1 MSLESNKALL
11 RRFIAES
18 NKGMAASITVI
29 DELYATDIIFH
40 NSRGEDI
47 RGLKDFRQYNSAFL
61 KSVPDAHFSIDDMIA
76 EGDMVATRWTMT
88 GTHTGVSPSGIPATN
103 RKLTISAITID
114 RIVGGKIVEEWE
126 RSDTLGVMQQ
136 LGVVPAIGKS

>member
-1 MSLESNKALL
+1 MSLESNKALI

-18 NKGMAASITVI
+18 NKGKAAAMAVI
-29 DELYATDIIFH
+29 DELYAADLVFH
-40 NSRGEDI
+40 NSHGEDM
-47 RGLKDFRQYNSAFL
+47 RGLENFRQYNSAL
-61 KSVPDAHFSIDDMIA
+61 TSVPDARFSIDDLIE
-76 EGDMVATRWTMT
+76 EGDKVATRWTMT

-114 RIVGGKIVEEWE
+114 RIIGGKIVEEWE

-136 LGVVPAIGKS
+136 LGVVPAIGKG